1 MVKNLYQIILKTQ
14 RAVFLKSFLFLGLLL
29 LAMPAKAEYFTIE
42 NYRVDIR
49 VDPSGDFWV
58 EETIDV
64 LFSEPRH
71 GIFRI
76 LPYKYKIGG
85 KVHKVKL
92 RNVRVEGWSA
102 EKSWDTY
109 NLTLKIGDADRYV
122 DGAQRYVIRYK
133 VKNAWLFLEEHTEF
147 YWNVI
152 GTQWESPI
160 KKVEYRIEFFNS
172 PPLSEDDYHVYTGGY
187 GTQGQEATIY
197 YRGGAIG
204 GQSLSELGPG
214 EGLTVAVRLPIDYI
228 HRPTKTELFLQ
239 RYGLLVLPLF
249 LLGFITWL
257 WARFGRDEKK
267 VLVVQYYPPSDFPP
281 SEAGAFI
288 DHKVDN
294 RDLIALIPYWG
305 AQGYLEM
312 TEIEKTSLIF
322 KSKDYEFKKLREL
335 PADRPRYEETVF
347 SGLFRSGDLVRLSDL
362 KDSFYSTMSAARS
375 LLKGDIR
382 SRQLYTPRSRQLFN
396 AMPVAGILGVL
407 MAVLFFVIG
416 QVATGLGMV
425 VFAIASFALI
435 YPMLRRSTE
444 GSEIYEHLRGF
455 REFIKRADQPRLE
468 RLLKE
473 DPSYFDKTLPYAI
486 AFNMAAAWGKKFDG
500 LFTEPPSWYHG
511 YYVGHAY
518 GSSFG
523 TFTQDFT
530 SSMREVQSAFTSQP
544 GSSGGGS
551 FGGGGGGFSGGGFGG
566 GGGGSW

>member
-1 MVKNLYQIILKTQ
+1 MYLIC
-14 RAVFLKSFLFLGLLL
+14 GLLL
-29 LAMPAKAEYFTIE
+29 LALPAKAEYFSIE
-42 NYRVDIR
+42 NYRVDIK
-49 VDPSGDFWV
+49 VNPSGDFWV

-64 LFSEPRH
+64 LFTEPRH
-71 GIFRI
+71 GIFRV
-76 LPYKYKIGG
+76 LPYKYKIDD
-85 KVHKVKL
+85 KVQKVKIS
-92 RNVRVEGWSA
+92 NIQVDGWQA
-102 EKSWDTY
+102 DKTWDGQF
-109 NLTLKIGDADRYV
+109 LTLRIGDADRYV
-122 DGAQRYVIRYK
+122 DGPQRYVIRYK
-133 VKNAWLFLEEHTEF
+133 VKGAWLFLPEHTEF

-152 GTQWESPI
+152 GDQWQTTI

-172 PPLSEDDYHVYTGGY
+172 PSLTDQDYKVYTGRY
-187 GTQGQEATIY
+187 GTQGKEATIY
-197 YRGGAIG
+197 YRGGAIA

-228 HRPTKTELFLQ
+228 HRPTATELFLQ

-267 VLVVQYYPPSDFPP
+267 VLVVQYYPPENFNP

-305 AQGYLEM
+305 AEGFLEM
-312 TEIEKTSLIF
+312 SEKQDKGLLFT
-322 KSKDYEFKKLREL
+322 SKDYEFKMLKEL
-335 PADRPRYEETVF
+335 PADRPRYETTVF
-347 SGLFRSGDLVRLSDL
+347 NGLFQSGDVVRLSDL
-362 KDSFYSTMSAARS
+362 KDTFYSTMSAARS
-375 LLKGDIR
+375 LLKSDIQ
-382 SRQLYTPRSRQLFN
+382 SRRLYTPRSRQLFQL
-396 AMPVAGILGVL
+396 MPLAGVLGVL
-407 MAVLFFVIG
+407 IAVLFFVIG
-416 QVATGLGMV
+416 QVPAGIGMV

-455 REFIKRADQPRLE
+455 REFIRRADQPRLE
-468 RLLKE
+468 RLLKD

-518 GSSFG
+518 GSSFS

-544 GSSGGGS
+544 SSSGGGS